1 MMYVYLIG
9 GWFAFSLIH
18 SLTATQ
24 WLKRK
29 LTTRSTKSIR
39 YYRLAYNGLSLATF
53 VPVLIL
59 HQKTPIDY
67 LSNWHGSV
75 MIGVMILGAGLIIG
89 VIALT
94 SYDLSEFIGWPESK
108 KRDIKGGFRE
118 HGILRYVR
126 HPLYLGMILALFGV
140 LVYQPTW
147 ANLIFLLAA
156 SLYIRIGIY
165 FEERKLIGEF
175 GELYRHYRR
184 RVPMLVPHWSKT
196 G

>member
-1 MMYVYLIG
+1 M
-9 GWFAFSLIH
+9 
-18 SLTATQ
+18 
-24 WLKRK
+24 
-29 LTTRSTKSIR
+29 
-39 YYRLAYNGLSLATF
+39 
-53 VPVLIL
+53 
-59 HQKTPIDY
+59 
-67 LSNWHGSV
+67 
-75 MIGVMILGAGLIIG
+75 
-89 VIALT
+89 
-94 SYDLSEFIGWPESK
+94 
-108 KRDIKGGFRE
+108 DIKGGFRE